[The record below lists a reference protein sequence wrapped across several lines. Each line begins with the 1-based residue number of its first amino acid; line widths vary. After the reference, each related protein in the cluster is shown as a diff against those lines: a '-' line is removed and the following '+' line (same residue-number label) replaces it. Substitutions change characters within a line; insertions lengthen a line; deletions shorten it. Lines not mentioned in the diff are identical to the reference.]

1 MHTPSVSSPAPV
13 SPHADLHTVLQ
24 IVPSTGARPAT
35 EADPKQHRLEQNLAA
50 LRDIERPLYAIREGR
65 STLLTDRAPRTL
77 DNLAG
82 VIPAVRPEGF
92 GSAAFRK
99 EHNLRCAYVAGAMAG
114 GIASVDLVVDMAQAG
129 FLGFFGA
136 GALPLDAIA
145 SAIRQIQ
152 ARLPNGESYGMN
164 LLHNYYD
171 EKAEWATVELYLQ
184 MGITRVEAAAFVAM
198 TPPLVYYRVKGLR
211 READGRIK
219 VPHHVFAKVSRP
231 EVSTQFFAP
240 PPKQIVDE
248 LLAAGKITAE
258 EAALAAEIPMANEIT
273 CEADSGGHT
282 DRRPLSVLLPMM
294 LHEREL
300 AFAKHGYATRGIEI
314 RLGAA
319 GGIGEPVSV
328 HAAFAMGADYIVT
341 GTINQACRQS
351 GTAATVRKML
361 AEACMADVAMC
372 PASDMFEMGGRVQV
386 LKRGTMY
393 PQRAQRLYEL
403 YKTYPSFD
411 AIPEAERK
419 KVETQI
425 LRRPFAEVW
434 QETERYWMTRMPEE
448 AERGRTDEKH
458 RMALCFRWYLG
469 MSSRWAR
476 IGEPGRQAD
485 YQVWCGPAIG
495 GLNRW
500 AQGTALALAENRDA
514 SALGNA
520 LLVGAAVLQRR
531 ELAARAH
538 VDHLPTVVATM
549 KPTQA
554 WLTAGKTAVVAQA
567 PGLAL

>member
-1 MHTPSVSSPAPV
+1 LQTTSSPISAPA
-13 SPHADLHTVLQ
+13 PAGADLRTILQ
-24 IVPSTGARPAT
+24 IVPTGETARKP
-35 EADPKQHRLEQNLAA
+35 ERHLLEQNLAS
-50 LRDIERPLYAIREGR
+50 LRDTDRPLYAIREGR
-65 STLLTDRAPRTL
+65 TTLLTDRAPGSL
-77 DNLAG
+77 DGLAG
-82 VIPAVRPEGF
+82 VIPAVSTESF
-92 GSAAFRK
+92 GSATFRK
-99 EHNLRCAYVAGAMAG
+99 AHNLRCAYVAGAMAG

-136 GALPLDAIA
+136 GALPVDAIA
-145 SAIRQIQ
+145 GAIRQIQ
-152 ARLPNGESYGMN
+152 SRLTRGESYGIN

-171 EKAEWATVELYLQ
+171 EKAEWATVELFLSL
-184 MGITRVEAAAFVAM
+184 GVTRIEAAAFVSM
-198 TPPLVYYRVKGLR
+198 TAPLVYYRVKGLR
-211 READGRIK
+211 RNADGRVE

-240 PPKQIVDE
+240 PPRQYVDE
-248 LLAAGKITAE
+248 LLAAGKITAD

-294 LHEREL
+294 MQERE
-300 AFAKHGYATRGIEI
+300 AAMATHGYTERGIEI

-319 GGIGEPVSV
+319 GGIGEPLSV

-351 GTAATVRKML
+351 GTAPSVRKML

-411 AIPEAERK
+411 AIPAPERK

-425 LRRPFAEVW
+425 LRRSFADVW
-434 QETERYWMTRMPEE
+434 QETERYWLTRQPEE
-448 AERGRTDEKH
+448 AERARTDEKH

-476 IGEPGRQAD
+476 IGEAGRQAD
-485 YQVWCGPAIG
+485 YQIWCGPAIG

-500 AQGTALALAENRDA
+500 TQGTSLAEAESRDA
-514 SALGNA
+514 SALGRA
-520 LLVGAAVLQRR
+520 LLMGAAVLQRR

-538 VDHLPTVVATM
+538 VANLPTVVAAM
-549 KPTQA
+549 KPSET
-554 WLTAGKTAVVAQA
+554 WLIDST
-567 PGLAL
+567 P

>member
-1 MHTPSVSSPAPV
+1 MHTI
-13 SPHADLHTVLQ
+13 LQ
-24 IVPSTGARPAT
+24 IVPNGEGDSARRAEPDLTA
-35 EADPKQHRLEQNLAA
+35 QNLAA
-50 LRDIERPLYAIREGR
+50 LRDIERPLYAIRDGR
-65 STLLTDRAPRTL
+65 TPLLTERAPRTL
-77 DNLAG
+77 DNLVG

-99 EHNLRCAYVAGAMAG
+99 LHNLRCAYLAGAMAG

-136 GALPLDAIA
+136 GALPLTAIA
-145 SAIRQIQ
+145 DAIRQIQ
-152 ARLPNGESYGMN
+152 ARLPNGESYGIN

-171 EKAEWATVELYLQ
+171 EQAEWATVELFLS
-184 MGITRVEAAAFVAM
+184 MGVTRVEAAAFVAM
-198 TPPLVYYRVKGLR
+198 TTPLVYYRVKGLR
-211 READGRIK
+211 RNPDGSVA

-231 EVSTQFFAP
+231 EVSTQFLAP
-240 PPKQIVDE
+240 PPRQLVDE
-248 LLAAGKITAE
+248 LLSAGRITPE
-258 EAALAAEIPMANEIT
+258 EAELAATIPMANEIT

-294 LHEREL
+294 LHERER
-300 AFAKHGYATRGIEI
+300 AMSKHGYAERGIDI

-319 GGIGEPVSV
+319 GGIGEPLSV

-351 GTAATVRKML
+351 GTAPNVRKML

-411 AIPEAERK
+411 AIPAPERK

-434 QETERYWMTRMPEE
+434 QETERYWTTRMPEE

-476 IGEPGRQAD
+476 TGEAGRQAD
-485 YQVWCGPAIG
+485 YQIWCGPAIG

-500 AQGTALALAENRDA
+500 TQGTALAQAENRDA

-538 VDHLPTVVATM
+538 VAHLPTVVAAM
-549 KPTQA
+549 QPGES
-554 WLTAGKTAVVAQA
+554 WLTMGKAVTATQRPA
-567 PGLAL
+567 LAL